1 MDRPHHTIG
10 RVVGYHGCDLRVA
23 KRLLTHKAEIEVS
36 ENEYDWLGDG
46 AYFWVDSAQ
55 RGIEWA
61 IWKAEQEEIK
71 NPCVVGAFIH
81 LGHCLSLFDFGVMD
95 DITSAHARL
104 QALFKASKQ
113 SLPKNELKKDGFYLK
128 RFLDCAVINM
138 IHLLRAEE
146 GKPEYDTVIG
156 IFEEG
161 PTAYQG
167 AGFKKKTHIQVAVRN
182 PNCIIGYFQVR
193 GYEIFK

>member
-1 MDRPHHTIG
+1 MDRPHHTFG
-10 RVVGYHGCDLRVA
+10 RVVGYHGCDLKVA
-23 KRLLTHKAEIEVS
+23 KKLLTHKLEISSS

-61 IWKAEQEEIK
+61 IWKAEQGEIK

-81 LGHCLSLFDFGVMD
+81 LGHCFSLFDFGAMD
-95 DITSAHARL
+95 DITSAHKRL
-104 QALFKASKQ
+104 QALFKASKEP
-113 SLPKNELKKDGFYLK
+113 LPKNELKKDGVYLK

-138 IHLLRAEE
+138 MHFLRAEE
-146 GKPEYDTVIG
+146 SKPEYDTVIG

-161 PTAYQG
+161 PAAFRG

-182 PNCIIGYFQVR
+182 QNCIIGYFQVR